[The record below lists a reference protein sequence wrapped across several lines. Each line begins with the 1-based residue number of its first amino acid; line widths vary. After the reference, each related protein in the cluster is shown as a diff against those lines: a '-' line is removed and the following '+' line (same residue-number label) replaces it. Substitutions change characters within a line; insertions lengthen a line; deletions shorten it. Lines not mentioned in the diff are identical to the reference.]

1 MLPTD
6 PPDATV
12 FIAVVLVVAR
22 HGSAEIVDSLRMNET
37 KGSTVEL
44 EGTPPITAPGPR
56 RAGWAAPHTV
66 GRTALAAVVAVVAL
80 VSAACGSSSNSS
92 SGGGTTAAPSESAG
106 SAATTGGST
115 ASSAAGGE
123 LDAAKAT
130 VDKYSTVP
138 TAIVQTEPLKSKPP
152 KKKVAFIV
160 CSDPSCVALAGFL
173 KDATTALSWD
183 LTTINASPTDPG
195 SAIQQAIDSGA
206 DYIAETGSDSAQ
218 FKTQMDEL
226 KSKKIPLF
234 MCYATDVP
242 AGESNGIY
250 SDCYDSSAA
259 KEYAKGL
266 MDWVAVDGNG
276 AANILAVTLP
286 AFPIL
291 GAQVTAAKDALS
303 QDCPGCTFN
312 ELDATVSDLTGGAVP
327 QQIVSYLQTH
337 PEINYVYLTYN
348 GLGTGVT
355 KAIEA
360 AGLADKVKVVGTQA
374 AQPQLQEIIDGK
386 SPAWTALPQ
395 ELSMWTIADQM
406 ARQAVGQWSAENERS
421 SAVPPFYLVT
431 SPDMAKQLVDLDYGW
446 RGPEGF
452 QDAFKQLWG
461 V

>member
-1 MLPTD
+1 VT
-6 PPDATV
+6 
-12 FIAVVLVVAR
+12 
-22 HGSAEIVDSLRMNET
+22 
-37 KGSTVEL
+37 
-44 EGTPPITAPGPR
+44 
-56 RAGWAAPHTV
+56 
-66 GRTALAAVVAVVAL
+66 
-80 VSAACGSSSNSS
+80 
-92 SGGGTTAAPSESAG
+92 
-106 SAATTGGST
+106 
-115 ASSAAGGE
+115 
-123 LDAAKAT
+123 
-130 VDKYSTVP
+130 KYSAVP

-173 KDATTALSWD
+173 KDATTALGWD

-218 FKTQMDEL
+218 FKPQMDEL

-259 KEYAKGL
+259 KEYGKAL

-276 AANILAVTLP
+276 ASNILAVTLP

-291 GAQVTAAKDALS
+291 GAQVTAAKEALS

-327 QQIVSYLQTH
+327 QQIVSFLQTH

-406 ARQAVGQWSAENERS
+406 ARLANGEWSADNERT

-431 SPDMAKQLVDLDYGW
+431 TPEMAKELVDLAYGW

-452 QDAFKQLWG
+452 QDAFKKLWG